1 MDLFN
6 YIKEYIKPELLILA
20 IVLYFLGMAIKNT
33 EVIKDKYIPL
43 VLGFVGILFSAIYVV
58 ATSSVASYQDVLT
71 IIFTSIVQGILVA
84 GASVYVN
91 QLIKQSEKEE

>member
-33 EVIKDKYIPL
+33 EEIKDKYIPL
-43 VLGFVGILFSAIYVV
+43 ILGLVGIIFSAIYVV

-84 GASVYVN
+84 GASVYAN

>member
-6 YIKEYIKPELLILA
+6 YIKEYIRPELLILA
-20 IVLYFLGMAIKNT
+20 IVLYFLGVAIKNT
-33 EVIKDKYIPL
+33 EAIKDKYIPL
-43 VLGFVGILFSAIYVV
+43 VLGFVGIIFSAIYVV
-58 ATSSVASYQDVLT
+58 ATSTIASYQDVLT

-91 QLIKQSEKEE
+91 QLIKQNNKEE

>member
-20 IVLYFLGMAIKNT
+20 IVLYFLGIAIKNT

>member
-20 IVLYFLGMAIKNT
+20 IVLYFLGIAIKNT

-91 QLIKQSEKEE
+91 QLIKQSNKEE

>member
-20 IVLYFLGMAIKNT
+20 IVLYFLGVAIKNT

-43 VLGFVGILFSAIYVV
+43 VLGLVGIIFSAIYVV
-58 ATSSVASYQDVLT
+58 ATSTIASYQDVLT

-91 QLIKQSEKEE
+91 QLIKQSNKEG

>member
-1 MDLFN
+1 MEIIEYL
-6 YIKEYIKPELLILA
+6 KEYIKPELLILA
-20 IVLYFLGMAIKNT
+20 IVLYFVGIGIKNT
-33 EVIKDKYIPL
+33 EIIKDKYIPL
-43 VLGFVGILFSAIYVV
+43 ILGILGIIISAIYVI
-58 ATSSVASYQDVLT
+58 ATSSVTGYQDVLT

>member
-20 IVLYFLGMAIKNT
+20 IVLYFLGVAIKNT

-43 VLGFVGILFSAIYVV
+43 VLGLVGIIFSAIYVV
-58 ATSSVASYQDVLT
+58 ATSTIASYQDILT

-91 QLIKQSEKEE
+91 QLIKQNNKEE

>member
-6 YIKEYIKPELLILA
+6 YIKEYIRPELLILA
-20 IVLYFLGMAIKNT
+20 IVLYFLGVAIKNT

-43 VLGFVGILFSAIYVV
+43 VLGLVGIIFSAIYVV
-58 ATSSVASYQDVLT
+58 ATSTIASYQDILT

-91 QLIKQSEKEE
+91 QLIKQNNKEE